1 MQVDFYQL
9 AGTPIESV
17 VPQLAAKVLES
28 GERLLLVC
36 ADETLRDILD
46 EQLWDY
52 EAASYLPH
60 GSAGDA
66 RETLQPILLSAQA
79 KPANEARFIMLADGQ
94 WRDAALEAERVFYLF
109 DDSTLD
115 QARNAWRSLA
125 ERDDTETRY
134 WKRDGGRWREGP

>member
-9 AGTPIESV
+9 AGTPIEEV

-46 EQLWDY
+46 QRLWDY

-60 GSAGDA
+60 GSAGDT
-66 RETLQPILLSAQA
+66 RETSQPILLSSEPQPVN
-79 KPANEARFIMLADGQ
+79 KARFIMLADGQ
-94 WRDAALEAERVFYLF
+94 WRDEALDAERVFYLF

-125 ERDDTETRY
+125 GRDATETRY